1 MAGAAKGKWNI
12 ARKKEKRM
20 RTEESRAIPL
30 FIFKNKFK
38 EKKNNRN
45 KKQKQK
51 EKHLFFLPFAGCH
64 MEWEI
69 SPGKITYLQYE
80 KGTQYLILKKG

>member
-30 FIFKNKFK
+30 SISKNKFK
-38 EKKNNRN
+38 EKENNRN
-45 KKQKQK
+45 RKQEQK
-51 EKHLFFLPFAGCH
+51 EKHLFSFLFAGCH

-69 SPGKITYLQYE
+69 SPGIITYPQYE
-80 KGTQYLILKKG
+80 KRTQYLILKKG